1 MRKFYNSIP
10 LKLDHIQKLSDD
22 LFRIKITPQLRSYGV
37 LDILLD
43 RNNFE
48 ITSNHFNVFVKHH
61 GDTGTIVESTEDQ
74 LLDPKC
80 ELPSYIANKIINYIF
95 SVAEEMAFI
104 IEYFEW
110 TVIQR

>member
-1 MRKFYNSIP
+1 MIYLGS
-10 LKLDHIQKLSDD
+10 KLLHSYEVTVYWTYFWIQ
-22 LFRIKITPQLRSYGV
+22 F
-37 LDILLD
+37 
-43 RNNFE
+43 FE

-80 ELPSYIANKIINYIF
+80 ELPSYIANKIVNYIF